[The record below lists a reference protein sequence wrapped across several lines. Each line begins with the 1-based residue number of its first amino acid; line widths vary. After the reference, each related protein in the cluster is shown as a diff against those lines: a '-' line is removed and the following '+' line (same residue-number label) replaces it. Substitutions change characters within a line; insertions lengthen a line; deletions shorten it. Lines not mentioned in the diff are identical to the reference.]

1 MNKNEILAAYH
12 FRHAQK
18 FMTQTF
24 IHNKKKQNSLKNM
37 AKCKFCDDAHHAKF
51 QQVFRFLKAA
61 PFLV

>member
-24 IHNKKKQNSLKNM
+24 IHNKKKTKLAEKHG
-37 AKCKFCDDAHHAKF
+37 KV
-51 QQVFRFLKAA
+51 QVLRRCASCQIPAGFPLS
-61 PFLV
+61 